1 MCGCWTGC
9 GGSWGWRRWALA
21 SLRGRSRRPAVERC
35 IRVLVFNRL
44 SDPES
49 KLGVLRWLPT
59 VCVPGVDGAEVTHAR
74 LLRAMDALWAGQ
86 AVLEQ
91 RLAAVLLPRFADA
104 LDLLFYD
111 LTTVRIA
118 GDGTVEGDLRRYGH
132 SKDVRGADRQVAV
145 GVVQT
150 ATGLPLTH
158 EVFEGNVGEVTTVR
172 GIIERLGQRFRLRR
186 VIFVADRGML
196 SLDTLD
202 LLEGASPCR
211 GAVPSSTSS
220 PSPPAAVPRSP
231 PAWPLSIPAWSKPA
245 AAAGRKAWR
254 TRRWRMAGGW
264 WWRTIPNGPG
274 HSAASAPSGFGKCWC
289 SRAPWKP
296 SSRLRMPG

>member
-1 MCGCWTGC
+1 
-9 GGSWGWRRWALA
+9 
-21 SLRGRSRRPAVERC
+21 
-35 IRVLVFNRL
+35 
-44 SDPES
+44 
-49 KLGVLRWLPT
+49 
-59 VCVPGVDGAEVTHAR
+59 
-74 LLRAMDALWAGQ
+74 MDALWAGQ

-91 RLAAVLLPRFADA
+91 RLAAVLLPRFPDA

-158 EVFEGNVGEVTTVR
+158 EVFEGNVGEVTTVQ

-186 VIFVADRGML
+186 VVFVADRGML

-202 LLEGASPCR
+202 LLEALTLPGADLGVHHRRPRSPLH
-211 GAVPSSTSS
+211 PSHRRPGHP
-220 PSPPAAVPRSP
+220 PSPPGQDQPPQPGGKRGGRAAGE
-231 PAWPLSIPAWSKPA
+231 WPA
-245 AAAGRKAWR
+245 A
-254 TRRWRMAGGW
+254 GGGA
-264 WWRTIPNGPG
+264 TIPNGPG
-274 HSAASAPSGFGKCWC
+274 RSAASAPSGFGKCWC